1 MFKRFVL
8 LGALILILGACSIN
22 TPKVVDTPTTAN
34 SASPLPATSA
44 PAPSPTMIP
53 STATAIPPTA
63 TLAPTATAAPQGY
76 GPKDFPLNVDPLTG
90 LPVSN
95 PALLSHRPLSVKI
108 QIFPRGQRPP
118 WGISLADLVYD
129 YYQNN
134 GLTRLHAIFYGSSAS
149 QVGPI
154 RSARL
159 FDANVVRMYKTIFAF
174 GGADQRILTRF
185 VNAEFADRLVLEG
198 GHNCPPMCRIEP
210 NSYNYL
216 ITRTTEL
223 SKYAESKGVKDDRQD
238 LNGMTFHPTIPDGGT
253 PGSQVYTRVSISAY
267 SRWDYDPAS
276 GRYLRF
282 QDNQEDTGQGEAY
295 VPLVDRLNNQQ
306 ASAANVV
313 ELFVPHEFVVKSGA
327 SEIVDI
333 LLSGSGDAVAFRDGK
348 AYKVKWN
355 RPTLDSV
362 LYLTFPDGSN
372 YPFKPGNTWFEVV
385 GQSSKTEL
393 KDSGVWRFTNSLP

>member
-1 MFKRFVL
+1 MIKRFVL
-8 LGALILILGACSIN
+8 LGALILILGACSSN
-22 TPKVVDTPTTAN
+22 TPRVADTPTTAN
-34 SASPLPATSA
+34 IASPLPATSA
-44 PAPSPTMIP
+44 PAPSPTTLP
-53 STATAIPPTA
+53 SATAIPPTA
-63 TLAPTATAAPQGY
+63 TLASTATAAPQGY

-95 PALLSHRPLSVKI
+95 PALLGHRPLSVKI
-108 QIFPRGQRPP
+108 QIFPRGERPP
-118 WGISLADLVYD
+118 WGISYADLVYD

-134 GLTRLHAIFYGSSAS
+134 GLTRLHAVFYGSSAS

-174 GGADQRILTRF
+174 GGADQRILTQLM
-185 VNAEFADRLVLEG
+185 NAEFADRLVLEG

-216 ITRTTEL
+216 ITNTTDL

-238 LNGMTFHPTIPDGGT
+238 LNGMTFNPTIPDGGT
-253 PGSQVYTRVSISAY
+253 PGNQVYTRVSISAY
-267 SRWDYDPAS
+267 SRWDYDPTS

-295 VPLVDRLNNQQ
+295 VPLLDRLNNQQ

-313 ELFVPHEFVVKSGA
+313 ELFAPHSFVVKSGA

-333 LLSGSGDAVAFRDGK
+333 QLSGSGDAVAFRDGK

-355 RPTLDSV
+355 RPTPDSV
-362 LYLTFPDGSN
+362 LYLTFPNGSN

-393 KDSGVWRFTNSLP
+393 KDAGVWRFTNSIP

>member
-1 MFKRFVL
+1 MIKRFVL
-8 LGALILILGACSIN
+8 LGALILILSACSSNI
-22 TPKVVDTPTTAN
+22 PKVADTPTTAN
-34 SASPLPATSA
+34 SASPLPATSS
-44 PAPSPTMIP
+44 PAPSPT
-53 STATAIPPTA
+53 TPPTA
-63 TLAPTATAAPQGY
+63 TVILPTSTSAPTATAAPQNY
-76 GPKDFPLNVDPLTG
+76 GPKDFPPNVNPLTG
-90 LPVSN
+90 MAVSN
-95 PALLSHRPLSVKI
+95 PVLLSHRPLSVKI

-118 WGISLADLVYD
+118 WGVSLADLVYD

-134 GLTRLHAIFYGSSAS
+134 GLTRLHAVFYGNSAS

-174 GGADQRILTRF
+174 GGADPRILSRF
-185 VNAEFADRLVLEG
+185 VNSEFADRIVLEG

-216 ITRTTEL
+216 ITSTTEL
-223 SKYAESKGVKDDRQD
+223 SKYAESQGVKDDRQD
-238 LNGMTFHPTIPDGGT
+238 LNGMTFHTTAPDGGT
-253 PGSQVYTRVSISAY
+253 PGNQIYTRVSISAY
-267 SRWDYDPAS
+267 SRWDYDPTS

-313 ELFVPHEFVVKSGA
+313 ELFVPHEFVVKSKS

-333 LLSGSGDAVAFRDGK
+333 LLSGTGDAVAFRDGN

-355 RPTLDSV
+355 RPTTDSV

-393 KDSGVWRFTNSLP
+393 KDAGVWRFTNSIP